1 MCALPKGTD
10 GLRCDDQS
18 LMNTAEAL
26 GVTLRTPYAAT
37 RGTLR
42 RALPTTSSRFRSRSI
57 TTNF

>member
-26 GVTLRTPYAAT
+26 GVTLRTPFACRGYGAGFAAVPC
-37 RGTLR
+37 R
-42 RALPTTSSRFRSRSI
+42 LPAVVLGAGA
-57 TTNF
+57 